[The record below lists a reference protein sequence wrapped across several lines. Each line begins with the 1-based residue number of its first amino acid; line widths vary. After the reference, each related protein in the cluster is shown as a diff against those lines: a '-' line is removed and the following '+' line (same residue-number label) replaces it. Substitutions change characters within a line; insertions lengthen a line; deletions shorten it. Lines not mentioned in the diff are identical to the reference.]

1 MTSRFCHSVENPFTM
16 IDFEDVQ
23 LVGVKSPDGSPSK
36 ALRNRVG
43 NPAGTI
49 RRRPAGTDPAGDT
62 LLCRRRRQNLAGDT
76 FFCRRRRQRQAAAQ
90 FFCRISH
97 SITEPVTL
105 QVFKK
110 SVVKYELIT
119 LKSVIGL

>member
-43 NPAGTI
+43 NPAGT
-49 RRRPAGTDPAGDT
+49 DPAGDT
-62 LLCRRRRQNLAGDT
+62 HLCRRRRQNLAGDT